1 MRYIISGCA
10 EVCNLMIVQVFYKDI
25 VKEFYFRNTMDGRN
39 TVCLYSYETGLD
51 EDIEFFIE
59 VNNGVRRIAGK
70 NIFVSGKKNSEDEN
84 IITENKLMVAE
95 SRFSESKIGILSF
108 ESDENNSCFKK
119 YIVNKNYIEVGRD
132 GEIKY
137 SANNIGRYFAVS
149 YEDSKAFVVPYINKL
164 YLNGRLIKE
173 KKRIRFGDI
182 ITYNKFK
189 LVYLGNILA
198 INNPDHSVKC
208 SLDKFAYKR
217 LPDVKGAEAVQDM
230 DEEDLFTRSPRITHK
245 PIIETKDI
253 DPPTNKREAKEKPL
267 LYTIGPSLTMSMA
280 MIVNVV
286 FMIKANSSGRSPIPN
301 AVMALSMLMGAVLWP
316 VLLKRFNK
324 KQEIIDEE
332 KRVSKYKEYI
342 DSIDREMEKK
352 AKYNRDVYDEL
363 YPSLES
369 LIRCALRRDRAL
381 WDHAPGEEGFLDI
394 RIGKGTRK
402 FTIDIN
408 IQKERFS
415 LEDDPLKKYAS
426 VIQQKY
432 KYLHNVPVSVEL
444 GKMNIL
450 GIVGNREKQIDLIRL
465 IITRIAITHC
475 YDEVKIA
482 LLYGKREHHIW
493 EFAKWLPH
501 CWSDNKKIRMMADDR
516 DGAYYTM
523 SHLREI
529 YEDRLNL
536 GREAKASSYLPHY
549 VIFITDYELVSK
561 DAGLRDFIENSAECG
576 FTFVL
581 GYENIGQLPSAA
593 QNIIQLS
600 SEECTIYN
608 KADNSGKML
617 SFIPDICEGTDIRKT
632 AEALASVKVGK
643 MSEESMVPER
653 LSFFGLYKAKNID
666 ELVIGRRW
674 KESQS
679 FKTLEAPIGMGAGDE
694 VFSLNIHEK
703 YHGPHG
709 LIAGT
714 TGSGKSEFIQSL
726 ILSLAINYHPY
737 DVAFVLID
745 YKGGGMANA
754 FVNLPHVAG
763 TITNLEGNQIKR
775 SLISLKSELKRRQA
789 IFKEYGVN
797 HIDSYQIKYK
807 RGLASEPLPHLI
819 IISDEFAELKS
830 QEPEFMNEL
839 ISTARI
845 GRSLGVHLILATQK
859 PSGVVNDQIWSNT
872 RFRIC
877 LKVADRMDSKEMLKR
892 EDAAFITQPGRCYV
906 QIGNDEIF
914 KLVQSGY
921 SGEKYIR
928 DGSNIS
934 DESVVSVACVDLQGA
949 ELYRMNEETSKESDS
964 DETQLSAV
972 VEYIDSYS
980 KKEGITPLKLWLP
993 PLPKELYVE
1002 DIDKRMGGFN
1012 GEEWKSCMD
1021 MLDPIVGLYDEPE
1034 RQMQNVV
1041 DVNFGK
1047 NGHLLLYGAP
1057 GTGKTT
1063 FLQTLIYSLAKRY
1076 SPEFVNMYVLDF
1088 GSRSLSYCK
1097 TLPHV
1102 ADVLFSD
1109 DEDKIKKLFQRIASE
1124 LGARK
1129 KALAEYGVGNLIS
1142 YMQASGRTIPAIFII
1157 LDNYAAFAELYTNY
1171 DQDIIR
1177 LSREGG
1183 NYGIYLVFTSAS
1195 VNGVKRR
1202 ISENFKMVYTL
1213 QLNDTYD
1220 YASVLGRTEG
1230 VFPENVKGRGLVRVG
1245 NVLEFQTALAVSEIN
1260 EAARA
1265 AALRESFALMARKWT
1280 GDVPKP
1286 LPVMPEDMNIDSV
1299 ILSDEY
1305 SAAIDIGL
1313 IPIGYYVENVE
1324 LANIDFMKTPIFTV
1338 YGEKGTGKTN
1348 FLACIIKCI
1357 KDRSIWLADND
1368 LSGVSALCEENE
1380 IHRTCSCGSKEELS
1394 GFVMDF
1400 VNELLKRHSD
1410 FKKYREE
1417 GGKLSEREF
1426 VKKYDEI
1433 IFIIDDF
1440 NVFFSNIGET
1450 EMAYFKV
1457 AAESLA
1463 NLGACMFVSVNSSLQ
1478 SKYKSQLPEIFKYN
1492 EGIVLGN
1499 IENLSLYGISVPYAV
1514 KKEEKTE
1521 KGKGYFVKGDS
1532 YKTIRTPFVGKG

>member
-1 MRYIISGCA
+1 
-10 EVCNLMIVQVFYKDI
+10 MIVQVFYKDI
-25 VKEFYFRNTMDGRN
+25 MKEFYFRNIMDGRN
-39 TVCLYSYETGLD
+39 SIYLYSYETGLD
-51 EDIEFFIE
+51 EDVEFFIE
-59 VNNGVRRIAGK
+59 INNGVRRIAGK
-70 NIFVSGKKNSEDEN
+70 NISVLGKKNGEDEN
-84 IITENKLMVAE
+84 VIIENKLMVVE
-95 SRFSESKIGILSF
+95 SRYSENKIGVLSF
-108 ESDENNSCFKK
+108 ESDENNLCFKK
-119 YIVNKNYIEVGRD
+119 YIVKKNYIEIGKN

-137 SANNIGRYFAVS
+137 YANDIGRYFGIS
-149 YEDSKAFVVPYINKL
+149 FENSKAFVVPYINKL
-164 YLNGRLIKE
+164 YLNGKLTKE

-182 ITYNKFK
+182 ITYNRFK

-198 INNPDHSVKC
+198 VNSPDNNVQC
-208 SLDKFAYKR
+208 NLDEFVYKKTA
-217 LPDVKGAEAVQDM
+217 DISGIETVQNM
-230 DEEDLFTRSPRITHK
+230 DEEEFFTRSPRITHK
-245 PIIETKDI
+245 PITETKDI

-267 LYTIGPSLTMSMA
+267 LYTVGPSLTMSMA

-286 FMIKANSSGRSPIPN
+286 FMIKANSSGRSPIPS

-316 VLLKRFNK
+316 VLLRRFNK
-324 KQEIIDEE
+324 RQEIIEEE
-332 KRVSKYKEYI
+332 KRVSRYKEYI
-342 DSIDREMEKK
+342 DSIDKEMEKK
-352 AKYNRDVYDEL
+352 ANYNREVYDEL

-369 LIRCALRRDRAL
+369 LVRCALKKDRAL
-381 WDHAPGEEGFLDI
+381 WDHIPGEEGFLDI

-444 GKMNIL
+444 GKINIL

-465 IITRIAITHC
+465 IITRLSVTHC

-482 LLYGKREHHIW
+482 MLYGKKEQHIW
-493 EFAKWLPH
+493 EFVKWLPH
-501 CWSDNKKIRMMADDR
+501 SWSDNRKIRMMADDR
-516 DGAYYTM
+516 DGAYFAI
-523 SHLREI
+523 SHLKEI
-529 YEDRLNL
+529 YEDRSNL
-536 GREAKASSYLPHY
+536 GRDAKASSYLPHY
-549 VIFITDYELVSK
+549 VVFITDYELVSK
-561 DAGLRDFIENSAECG
+561 DAGMRDFIENSADCG

-600 SEECTIYN
+600 AEECTIYN

-617 SFIPDICEGTDIRKT
+617 SFIPDTCEGTDIRKT

-643 MSEESMVPER
+643 LSEESMVPER

-674 KESQS
+674 NESQS

-754 FVNLPHVAG
+754 FINLPHVAG

-789 IFKEYGVN
+789 IFKEYSVN

-892 EDAAFITQPGRCYV
+892 DDAAFITQPGRCYV
-906 QIGNDEIF
+906 QVGNDEIF

-921 SGEKYIR
+921 SGEKYIKN
-928 DGSNIS
+928 GSNLS
-934 DESVVSVACVDLQGA
+934 DENVVNVVCVDLQGA
-949 ELYRMNEETSKESDS
+949 ELYRTSEEKNKENDCE
-964 DETQLSAV
+964 ETQLSAV
-972 VEYIDSYS
+972 VEYINDYS
-980 KKEGITPLKLWLP
+980 KREGIVPLKLWLP
-993 PLPKELYVE
+993 PLPKELYVG
-1002 DIDKRMGGFN
+1002 DIDKRIGGFD
-1012 GEEWKSCMD
+1012 GKEWKPCMD
-1021 MLDPIVGLYDEPE
+1021 ILDPIVGLYDEPE
-1034 RQMQNVV
+1034 KQMQNVV

-1047 NGHLLLYGAP
+1047 NGHFLLYGAP

-1076 SPEFVNMYVLDF
+1076 SPELINMYILDF

-1109 DEDKIKKLFQRIASE
+1109 DEDKIKKLFQRIAGE

-1171 DQDIIR
+1171 DNDIIR
-1177 LSREGG
+1177 LAREGG
-1183 NYGIYLVFTSAS
+1183 NYGIYLVFTCAS

-1230 VFPENVKGRGLVRVG
+1230 VFPENAKGRGLVRLG
-1245 NVLEFQTALAVSEIN
+1245 NVLEFQTALAVAEIN

-1265 AALRESFALMARKWT
+1265 ASLRENFVLMSQKWH
-1280 GDVPKP
+1280 GNVPKP
-1286 LPVMPEDMNIDSV
+1286 LPVMPENMNIDSV
-1299 ILSDEY
+1299 MLSDDY
-1305 SAAIDIGL
+1305 TAAIDGGF
-1313 IPIGYYVENVE
+1313 IPIGYDVDSIE
-1324 LANIDFMKTPIFTV
+1324 LTYIDFAKTSIFTV
-1338 YGEKGTGKTN
+1338 YGDKGSGKTN
-1348 FLACIIKCI
+1348 LLSCIIKI
-1357 KDRSIWLADND
+1357 NKYRKIWLVDNEFG
-1368 LSGVSALCEENE
+1368 GVSSLCGKNE
-1380 IHRTCSCGSKEELS
+1380 IYRECNGGEDPSS
-1394 GFVMDF
+1394 FVMDF
-1400 VNELLKRHSD
+1400 VEELLKRHND
-1410 FKKYREE
+1410 FKKYKDE
-1417 GGKLSEREF
+1417 GGKLSEKEYA
-1426 VKKYDEI
+1426 KKYDEI
-1433 IFIIDDF
+1433 IFMIDDF
-1440 NVFFSNIGET
+1440 DVFFSCIGET
-1450 EMAYFKV
+1450 ELAYFRQALDV
-1457 AAESLA
+1457 AK
-1463 NLGACMFVSVNSSLQ
+1463 NLGACIVVSINSARQ
-1478 SKYKSQLPEIFKYN
+1478 SKYKSQMPVIF
-1492 EGIVLGN
+1492 GSLDGLALGS
-1499 IENLSLYGISVPYAV
+1499 IDNLSLYGISVSYAA
-1514 KKEEKTE
+1514 KKDEKSE

-1532 YKTIRTPFVGKG
+1532 YLTIRIPFVD